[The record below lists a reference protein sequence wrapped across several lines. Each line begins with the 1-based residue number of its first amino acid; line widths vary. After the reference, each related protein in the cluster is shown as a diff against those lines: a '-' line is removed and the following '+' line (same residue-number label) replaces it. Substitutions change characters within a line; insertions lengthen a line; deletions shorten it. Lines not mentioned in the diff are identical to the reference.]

1 MRLLPFLFATALAS
15 AQLHPALSLPPS
27 GGNQKASV
35 VQYVGP
41 VKIQI
46 DYSSPAV
53 HGPANPAGGPA
64 VDRRGKI
71 WGQLVPYG
79 MTDQG
84 FGTSK
89 AAPWRAGANE
99 NTVFST
105 SHNIEI
111 EGQPLAAGKYG
122 LFMLV
127 EKDDWT
133 LILSKDAGAWGSFF
147 YKAENDALRVK
158 LKPVKSEYREYL
170 TYEFP
175 DRKPTE
181 AVAQLAWEDLAVRFR
196 IRVPDANGIYLSRMR
211 SELTNDTGFV
221 DTAWI
226 AAAQYC
232 LQANTNLEE
241 ALTWA
246 DYAIAAPFVGRKSFA
261 NLSTKAQILSRL
273 KRDSESAAAMKEA
286 IQLPGTTVFEIHQ
299 YGRQLLAAKKNA
311 EALSVFELN
320 HKRSNGAWP
329 TKLGLARAYAALG
342 EKSKALDYAR
352 QSLPEAPDALNK
364 KGIEDLI
371 KSLEQ

>member
-1 MRLLPFLFATALAS
+1 MRHILALVTASGLF

-35 VQYVGP
+35 IQYIGP

-53 HGPANPAGGPA
+53 HGPANPAGGPS

-99 NTVFST
+99 NTVFT
-105 SHNIEI
+105 ASHDVEI
-111 EGQPLAAGKYG
+111 EGQRLPAGSYG
-122 LFMLV
+122 LFVLV
-127 EKDDWT
+127 EKEDWT
-133 LILSKDAGAWGSFF
+133 LILSKEAGAWGSFF
-147 YKAENDALRVK
+147 YKPEQDALRVK

-170 TYEFP
+170 SYEFP
-175 DRKPTE
+175 ERKPTE

-196 IRVPDANGIYLSRMR
+196 IKVPNVNDIYLSRIR
-211 SELTNDTGFV
+211 SELANATGFLDTG
-221 DTAWI
+221 WI
-226 AAAQYC
+226 AAAQFC
-232 LQANTNLEE
+232 LLNNINLDE
-241 ALTWA
+241 ALTWTT
-246 DYAIAAPFVGRKSFA
+246 YAIEAPFVGRKSFA
-261 NLSTKAQILSRL
+261 NLSAKAQILSRL
-273 KRDSESAAAMKEA
+273 KRDSEAATLMQEA
-286 IQLPGTTVFEIHQ
+286 VQLPGTTVFEIHQ
-299 YGRQLLAAKKNA
+299 YGRQLLNAKKNS
-311 EALSVFELN
+311 EALSIFELN
-320 HKRSNGAWP
+320 HKRFNGAWP

-342 EKSKALDYAR
+342 EKQKALDLAR

-371 KSLEQ
+371 KSLQ